1 MGNVQIKVNRNPYE
15 VHPLLVLR
23 TPRLGLYDKMVLDET
38 FLESIYLASPIVY
51 GETLKCQANG
61 GKEKAT
67 DKLHQTLLKY
77 HLRSSSRCTPFGLF
91 ASCSII
97 PWASETNKITIE
109 TNKMERHVRLD
120 MDYLFMLTQKLLN
133 TDKVRE
139 NLLFYSN
146 NSIYRIGDELRYV
159 ECIVNNNSRQYQIS
173 SIKKTEALELV
184 VNAARHG
191 IKSSKILGL
200 LMEEYPLEE
209 SEIFI
214 NELIDAQILVS
225 ELQPKLTGGD
235 YLKQIIG
242 LLEKMPDT
250 NELNLKLFVQTLTA
264 VQEILEGIRYQQD
277 GHMATYLEISSL
289 LKTLNIPMIEGKL
302 FQVDVFNKVENGS
315 LGIELKNQLTEILI
329 VLNKLAA
336 KPLASGIEQFCKNY
350 GIRYGDREMPLL
362 HVLDPE
368 IGIGYLSSND
378 VYPAPLIE
386 GLNINKNKRDTSI
399 NWTKT
404 EEFLLKKLLKNQGEP
419 SIEINENDLEQME
432 ADWEDTPLS
441 LSIIFKIL
449 DISKNIVQIES
460 VGGSSASNL
469 LGRFA
474 HVSSEIKDIVHDV
487 ANWEAQNEK
496 GKVIAEIVHQP
507 ESRIC
512 NIMTRPASRLFE
524 IPYLAQSSLPDEYQI
539 GADDLL
545 VSVKNNKIFLRSK
558 KNGKEVLPRLGNAH
572 NFTKNDLAVYRFLCD
587 LQTQGARRSFR
598 FDWGNLQKIYKKF
611 PRVTYKNSILSPA
624 RWSFTKEDLSR
635 LFSKQGESSQTKL
648 NEFRLK
654 NGIPQ
659 YVFLSEADN
668 DLAIDFSSQMS
679 IDIFFGAI
687 KGKNSVLLKENI
699 KTTSSGVYNAA
710 DNQFANEFI
719 CSMLKRTEKQIS
731 VEYRESISNEP
742 NSIKRNF
749 IFGSEWAYYKIYC
762 GVKSADKI
770 LLEVILPLT
779 EELLALGIID
789 KWFFIRYND
798 PEFHLRL
805 RFHLSFPLK
814 ISDLIQSINRHM
826 ENFLESGH
834 IWKMQTEMYTRE
846 LERYGALNIEL
857 TESLFYIDSTSFL
870 DMVVKADEQNLEE
883 IRWIYLIKSIDNILE
898 CFGYNL
904 DKKECLFYDLVASFG
919 KEHTLDKKLNFELDK
934 SYRKF
939 KKVVWQAL
947 DDQNIEQDLEEII
960 TTSNGYNMLIVS
972 IAKKLIMQIDKEKLC
987 TYLKNMVHMM
997 ANRALMIEK
1006 RLHELVIYHF
1016 LHQYYKSKIVL
1027 QSKIK

>member
-1 MGNVQIKVNRNPYE
+1 MGNVQIKVDRNPYE
-15 VHPLLVLR
+15 FHPLLVLR

-51 GETLKCQANG
+51 EETLKWQANG

-67 DKLHQTLLKY
+67 EKLHQTLLKY

-91 ASCSII
+91 ASCSVI
-97 PWASETNKITIE
+97 PWASETNKITIG
-109 TNKMERHVRLD
+109 TNKMERYVRLD
-120 MDYLFMLTQKLLN
+120 MDYLFMLTKKLLN

-146 NSIYRIGDELRYV
+146 NSIYQIGDELRFV
-159 ECIVNNNSRQYQIS
+159 ECIVNNNLRQYQIS
-173 SIKKTEALELV
+173 SIKNTEAFELV
-184 VNAARHG
+184 VKAAKQG
-191 IKSSKILGL
+191 TKLSKILKL

-209 SEIFI
+209 AEIFI

-225 ELQPKLTGGD
+225 ELQPQLTGSD
-235 YLKQIIG
+235 YLKQIICS
-242 LLEKMPDT
+242 LEKMPDT
-250 NELNLKLFVQTLTA
+250 NNMSLKLYLQTLKD
-264 VQEILEGIRYQQD
+264 VQEILERIRNQQD
-277 GHMATYLEISSL
+277 GHMASYLEISSL
-289 LKTLNIPMIEGKL
+289 LKTLDIPIIEVKL

-315 LGIELKNQLTEILI
+315 LGVELKKQLTEILI

-336 KPLASGIEQFCKNY
+336 KPLASGIEQFCKDY
-350 GIRYGDREMPLL
+350 GIRYGEREMPLL

-368 IGIGYLSSND
+368 IGIGYLSGND

-386 GLNINKNKRDTSI
+386 GLNINKNKRETSI

-404 EEFLLKKLLKNQGEP
+404 EEFLLKKLLENQGEP
-419 SIEINENDLEQME
+419 FIEINENDLEQME
-432 ADWEDTPLS
+432 ADWKDTPLS

-449 DISKNIVQIES
+449 DISKSIVQIES

-474 HVSSEIKDIVHDV
+474 HISSEIKDIVHDV

-524 IPYLAQSSLPDEYQI
+524 IPYLAQSSLSNEYQI

-545 VSVKNNKIFLRSK
+545 VSVKNNKVFLRSK

-587 LQTQGARRSFR
+587 LQTQGERRSFR
-598 FDWGNLQKIYKKF
+598 FDWGNLQKIYKRL
-611 PRVTYKNSILSPA
+611 PRVTYKNNILSPA
-624 RWSFTKEDLSR
+624 RWSFTKEDLSC
-635 LFSKQGESSQTKL
+635 LFSKQGESPQTKL
-648 NEFRLK
+648 DEFRQQ

-687 KGKNSVLLKENI
+687 KGKNPILLKEKI
-699 KTTSSGVYNAA
+699 KTISSGVCNTAG
-710 DNQFANEFI
+710 NQFANEFI
-719 CSMLKRTEKQIS
+719 CSMLKKTEKQIY

-742 NSIKRNF
+742 NTIKRDF

-770 LLEVILPLT
+770 LLEVIRPLT
-779 EELLALGIID
+779 KELLGLGVID

-805 RFHLSFPLK
+805 RFHLAVPLK
-814 ISDLIQSINRHM
+814 ITDLIQSINRHM
-826 ENFLESGH
+826 ENYLESGH
-834 IWKMQTEMYTRE
+834 IWNMQTEIYARE
-846 LERYGALNIEL
+846 LERYGAPNIEF

-883 IRWIYLIKSIDNILE
+883 IRWIYLLKAIDNILE
-898 CFGYNL
+898 CFGFNL

-919 KEHTLDKKLNFELDK
+919 KEHNLDKKLNFELDT

-947 DDQNIEQDLEEII
+947 DQQNLGLDIEEII
-960 TTSNGYNMLIVS
+960 NTSNGYNTLIIP

-997 ANRALMIEK
+997 ANRVFMIEK

-1027 QSKIK
+1027 RSNAK